1 MRRTLIAVGKCRDA
15 AVKSLFDEYAGR
27 INPRLALIE
36 VEDKKK
42 PPPPDLKLREGRLIL
57 EAIPA
62 GATLVALDEKGKSLD
77 SPAFASRIGKWQDGG
92 VQDLVFCI
100 GGADGLDE
108 AVRQRADLLLS
119 LGALTWPHMLVRVL
133 IAEQIYRAETIL
145 SGHPYHRV

>member
-15 AVKSLFDEYAGR
+15 SVKALFDEYAGR
-27 INPRLALIE
+27 LSPRLALIE

-57 EAIPA
+57 DAIPT
-62 GATLVALDEKGKSLD
+62 GATLIALDEKGKSLD
-77 SPAFASRIGKWQDGG
+77 SPAFAARIGKWQDSG

-100 GGADGLDE
+100 GGADGLDD
-108 AVRQRADLLLS
+108 AVRQRADFLLS

-133 IAEQIYRAETIL
+133 IAEQLYRAETIL